1 MPCFGTI
8 TSTRAVQ
15 RTVYMIHNCKKKK
28 KKKVLQLCT
37 LAPALC
43 LLLSQA
49 GRLAEYLVLHV
60 IGICLQRLYRVVH
73 KRCVLQVVVQH

>member
-15 RTVYMIHNCKKKK
+15 RTV
-28 KKKVLQLCT
+28 LQLCT

-43 LLLSQA
+43 LLLFKA
-49 GRLAEYLVLHV
+49 GRLAGYLVLHV
-60 IGICLQRLYRVVH
+60 VGICLQRLYCVVH